1 MGEEKEISLEEAFT
15 RLQET
20 IENLEKDDITLE
32 QSFQEYQKG
41 MLLVKKCN
49 EIIDKVEND
58 RVYEEHYQKT
68 YDVETYIELLEKI
81 GFKNIKLYSDFSKYG
96 TECERVI
103 FVCQKG

>member
-1 MGEEKEISLEEAFT
+1 MRKWCRTCPYRRWTEDLCEKEISLEEAFT

-49 EIIDKVEND
+49 EIIDKVEKKVLVLNED
-58 RVYEEHYQKT
+58 
-68 YDVETYIELLEKI
+68 
-81 GFKNIKLYSDFSKYG
+81 GG
-96 TECERVI
+96 TDE
-103 FVCQKG
+103 F

>member
-1 MGEEKEISLEEAFT
+1 MGEEKEISLEVAFT

-49 EIIDKVEND
+49 EIIDKVEKKVLVLNED
-58 RVYEEHYQKT
+58 
-68 YDVETYIELLEKI
+68 
-81 GFKNIKLYSDFSKYG
+81 GG
-96 TECERVI
+96 TDE
-103 FVCQKG
+103 F

>member
-32 QSFQEYQKG
+32 QSFQESQKG

-49 EIIDKVEND
+49 EIIDKVEKKVLVLNED
-58 RVYEEHYQKT
+58 
-68 YDVETYIELLEKI
+68 
-81 GFKNIKLYSDFSKYG
+81 GG
-96 TECERVI
+96 TDE
-103 FVCQKG
+103 F

>member
-15 RLQET
+15 RLQKT

-49 EIIDKVEND
+49 EIIDKVEKKVLVLNED
-58 RVYEEHYQKT
+58 
-68 YDVETYIELLEKI
+68 
-81 GFKNIKLYSDFSKYG
+81 GG
-96 TECERVI
+96 TDE
-103 FVCQKG
+103 F

>member
-49 EIIDKVEND
+49 EIIDKVEKKVLVLN
-58 RVYEEHYQKT
+58 EN
-68 YDVETYIELLEKI
+68 
-81 GFKNIKLYSDFSKYG
+81 GG
-96 TECERVI
+96 TDE
-103 FVCQKG
+103 F

>member
-1 MGEEKEISLEEAFT
+1 MGDEKEISLEEAFT

-49 EIIDKVEND
+49 EIIDKVEKKVLVLNED
-58 RVYEEHYQKT
+58 
-68 YDVETYIELLEKI
+68 
-81 GFKNIKLYSDFSKYG
+81 GG
-96 TECERVI
+96 TDE
-103 FVCQKG
+103 F

>member
-49 EIIDKVEND
+49 ETIDKVEKKVLVLNED
-58 RVYEEHYQKT
+58 
-68 YDVETYIELLEKI
+68 
-81 GFKNIKLYSDFSKYG
+81 GG
-96 TECERVI
+96 TDE
-103 FVCQKG
+103 F

>member
-1 MGEEKEISLEEAFT
+1 MGEEKDISLEEAFT

-49 EIIDKVEND
+49 EIIDKVEKKVLVLNED
-58 RVYEEHYQKT
+58 
-68 YDVETYIELLEKI
+68 
-81 GFKNIKLYSDFSKYG
+81 GG
-96 TECERVI
+96 TDE
-103 FVCQKG
+103 F

>member
-15 RLQET
+15 GLQET

-49 EIIDKVEND
+49 EIIDKVEKKVLVLNED
-58 RVYEEHYQKT
+58 
-68 YDVETYIELLEKI
+68 
-81 GFKNIKLYSDFSKYG
+81 GG
-96 TECERVI
+96 TDE
-103 FVCQKG
+103 F

>member
-1 MGEEKEISLEEAFT
+1 MGEEKDISLEETFT

-49 EIIDKVEND
+49 EIIDKVEKKVLVLNED
-58 RVYEEHYQKT
+58 
-68 YDVETYIELLEKI
+68 
-81 GFKNIKLYSDFSKYG
+81 GG
-96 TECERVI
+96 TDE
-103 FVCQKG
+103 F

>member
-41 MLLVKKCN
+41 MLLVRRYSKKISSGRGRVSEKSDRGHELQCSGRRKKTQTG
-49 EIIDKVEND
+49 IDEGELSSVWRAGRSD
-58 RVYEEHYQKT
+58 RA
-68 YDVETYIELLEKI
+68 
-81 GFKNIKLYSDFSKYG
+81 FYG
-96 TECERVI
+96 SS
-103 FVCQKG
+103 

>member
-41 MLLVKKCN
+41 MFLVKKCN
-49 EIIDKVEND
+49 EIIDKVEKKVLVLNED
-58 RVYEEHYQKT
+58 
-68 YDVETYIELLEKI
+68 
-81 GFKNIKLYSDFSKYG
+81 GG
-96 TECERVI
+96 TDE
-103 FVCQKG
+103 F

>member
-49 EIIDKVEND
+49 EIIDKVEKKVLVLNED
-58 RVYEEHYQKT
+58 GGIDE
-68 YDVETYIELLEKI
+68 
-81 GFKNIKLYSDFSKYG
+81 F
-96 TECERVI
+96 
-103 FVCQKG
+103 